1 MVIVPSHLRPLMAL
15 LTRLNQRLLLTTIS
29 VSNSDDDK
37 PTFSGFGSG
46 VSYTESATA
55 VTLESNLAVADTD
68 DTNLEGATVRISTAF
83 VAGGEDVLAA
93 TTSGTSISASYSDT
107 TGILTLSGSD
117 TLANYQAVLRTV
129 TYDNTNDNNPS
140 DTNRVVSWQL
150 YDGANYS
157 TVSTTAVAFTATNDV
172 PTIGSVGQTVT
183 YTEQTP
189 AAIDADLTVGDV
201 DSSLLKS
208 ATVKITNVKTGDELQ
223 FTDTT
228 KITGST
234 ATSGN
239 VLTLSLTGNATAAEY
254 QEALRSVKFNN
265 TTDTPDATARTINWN
280 VVDSADGTLSSP
292 GTSTINITAVN
303 DAPTLGSGGNV
314 VQFTEGD
321 SAAVVN
327 GSITLGDPESV
338 VVDKVTAVLAGAG
351 SNEQLNFS
359 ATSKITGSW
368 SAATGGG
375 TLTLTKVTGQTP
387 TLAEYQ
393 SALQAITYTNTNTL
407 TTDGNR
413 TVTFKAFDGTTNTI
427 ESATVV
433 TTISVA
439 SVENDKPAFSGFGSG
454 VSYTESATAVTLEEQ
469 SCSW

>member
-1 MVIVPSHLRPLMAL
+1 
-15 LTRLNQRLLLTTIS
+15 
-29 VSNSDDDK
+29 
-37 PTFSGFGSG
+37 
-46 VSYTESATA
+46 
-55 VTLESNLAVADTD
+55 
-68 DTNLEGATVRISTAF
+68 
-83 VAGGEDVLAA
+83 
-93 TTSGTSISASYSDT
+93 
-107 TGILTLSGSD
+107 
-117 TLANYQAVLRTV
+117 
-129 TYDNTNDNNPS
+129 
-140 DTNRVVSWQL
+140 
-150 YDGANYS
+150 
-157 TVSTTAVAFTATNDV
+157 
-172 PTIGSVGQTVT
+172 
-183 YTEQTP
+183 
-189 AAIDADLTVGDV
+189 
-201 DSSLLKS
+201 SSLLKS

-223 FTDTT
+223 FTNTT
-228 KITGST
+228 KITGSSS
-234 ATSGN
+234 TSGN

-280 VVDSADGTLSSP
+280 VVDSSDGTLSSP

-321 SAAVVN
+321 TAPVVN

-375 TLTLTKVTGQTP
+375 TLTLTKVTGQDP

-393 SALQAITYTNTNTL
+393 SALQAITYSNTDTNTS
-407 TTDGNR
+407 DGNR
-413 TVTFKAFDGTTNTI
+413 TVTFKAFDGTDNTI

-433 TTISVA
+433 TTISV
-439 SVENDKPAFSGFGSG
+439 SNSDDDKPTFSGFGSG
-454 VSYTESATAVTLEEQ
+454 VSYTESATAVTLESSLDVADTDDTNLEGATVRISTGFVAGGEDVLAATTTGTSITATYSDTTGILTLTGSDTLANYKTVLRTVTYDNTNDNNPSDTNRVVSWQLYDGANYSTVSTTAVAFTASNDVPTIGGVGQ
-469 SCSW
+469 SVTYTEGTPVAIDADLTVGDVDSSLLKSATVKITNVK

>member
-1 MVIVPSHLRPLMAL
+1 M
-15 LTRLNQRLLLTTIS
+15 
-29 VSNSDDDK
+29 
-37 PTFSGFGSG
+37 
-46 VSYTESATA
+46 
-55 VTLESNLAVADTD
+55 
-68 DTNLEGATVRISTAF
+68 
-83 VAGGEDVLAA
+83 
-93 TTSGTSISASYSDT
+93 
-107 TGILTLSGSD
+107 
-117 TLANYQAVLRTV
+117 

-189 AAIDADLTVGDV
+189 VAIDADLTVGDV

-223 FTDTT
+223 FTNTT
-228 KITGST
+228 KITGSSS
-234 ATSGN
+234 TSGN

-280 VVDSADGTLSSP
+280 VVDSSDGTLSSP

-321 SAAVVN
+321 
-327 GSITLGDPESV
+327 
-338 VVDKVTAVLAGAG
+338 TAPDSEWIDHLRRSRV
-351 SNEQLNFS
+351 S
-359 ATSKITGSW
+359 
-368 SAATGGG
+368 GGG
-375 TLTLTKVTGQTP
+375 
-387 TLAEYQ
+387 
-393 SALQAITYTNTNTL
+393 
-407 TTDGNR
+407 
-413 TVTFKAFDGTTNTI
+413 
-427 ESATVV
+427 
-433 TTISVA
+433 
-439 SVENDKPAFSGFGSG
+439 
-454 VSYTESATAVTLEEQ
+454 
-469 SCSW
+469 